1 VFERF
6 TDPARRVVVVAQEEA
21 RRLNHHVIGTE
32 HILLGLLGEGNGLA
46 GAVLREAGLSLEQVR
61 AEVREL
67 GGGAPDDD
75 TESAPNI
82 PFGPRA
88 KKVLELSLRE
98 AMQLHH
104 NYIGTEHIL
113 LGLMREA
120 HGTAVQIL
128 ERHELDFKRTRDAL
142 VEESG
147 TRRVRRLGGPLE
159 EPAMLMP
166 PSFGARLERI
176 MESLDRIERRLDAY
190 GVPPAPERPAPDRP
204 APSTGEGPPDHEAGT
219 GTAGT

>member
-1 VFERF
+1 MFERF

-21 RRLNHHVIGTE
+21 RRLNHNVIGTE

-67 GGGAPDDD
+67 GGSAGDDEPAPH
-75 TESAPNI
+75 I

-120 HGTAVQIL
+120 QGTAVQIL
-128 ERHELDFKRTRDAL
+128 ERHEVDFKRTRDAV
-142 VEESG
+142 VEEVS
-147 TRRVRRLGGPLE
+147 TLRARRLGGPLE
-159 EPAMLMP
+159 ETTSPLMMP
-166 PSFGARLERI
+166 PSYGARLERI
-176 MESLDRIERRLDAY
+176 LESLDRIERRLDAY
-190 GVPPAPERPAPDRP
+190 GIPPAPERPGRGP
-204 APSTGEGPPDHEAGT
+204 APSPGEGTPDDEEGT
-219 GTAGT
+219 GTAGA